1 MHHALLHHRA
11 DLTTIATWAM
21 FSRGLEPEF
30 PASVLQQLDT
40 ITGPAQ
46 EADSHIHDLTDL
58 PWCSIDN
65 DDSRDLDQLTVGEA
79 LPHGR
84 VRLWVAVADVDA
96 LVVQGSPIDA
106 HARLNT
112 TSVYTSARVFPML
125 PERLCHDLTSLN
137 PDAQRLAVVCEM
149 DFSED
154 GLLTGFR
161 LYRAR
166 VRNKAQLAYDAV
178 SAWIED
184 RGELP
189 AAAVRVEGMDAQ
201 LHLQDTLAQKLRV
214 LRRAQGSLEFETFQP
229 HALFEGERI
238 TDIRLQAH
246 NRARQ
251 LIEEFMIAT
260 NGCTARFLAEQG
272 KASLRRVVR
281 SPERWLRIVQVAQDY
296 GVTLPQTPDARALEA
311 FLAQQHQL
319 DPLRF
324 PDLSLVI
331 VKLMGSGEYIVEEP
345 HGEPTG
351 HFGLAVQDYMHS
363 TAPNRRYPDLITQ
376 RLIKAALAGS
386 KPPYSKS
393 ELVELAYHCTAQED
407 AAQKVERQV
416 RKSEAALLLHHRIG
430 QRFDGLVTGINT
442 SGSWVR
448 IFSPPAEGRLIGP
461 LPELKVGQTL
471 QVKLVSTSVERGFI
485 DFSIASPCES
495 IHHLP
500 HPLAQG
506 SLPAQQA
513 LRQ

>member
-1 MHHALLHHRA
+1 MHRTLTHHRA
-11 DLTTIATWAM
+11 DLATIATWAM
-21 FSRGLEPEF
+21 FSRGLQPEF
-30 PASVLQQLDT
+30 PPEVQQQLDS
-40 ITGPAQ
+40 IQGPAQ
-46 EADSHIHDLTDL
+46 ENDSRIRDLTQL

-65 DDSRDLDQLTVGEA
+65 DDSHDLDQLTVGQP
-79 LPHGR
+79 LSHGR
-84 VRLWVAVADVDA
+84 LRLFVAIADVDA
-96 LVVQGSPIDA
+96 LVPHGSPIDE

-125 PERLCHDLTSLN
+125 PERLCHNLTSLN
-137 PDAQRLAVVCEM
+137 PDVDRLAVVCEM
-149 DFSED
+149 DFSDD
-154 GLLTGFR
+154 GLLTNYT
-161 LYRAR
+161 LYRAL
-166 VRNKAQLAYDAV
+166 VCNKAKLAYDAV

-189 AAAVRVEGMDAQ
+189 AAAARIPGMDVQ
-201 LHLQDTLAQKLRV
+201 LHQQDTLAQKLRA
-214 LRRAQGSLEFETFQP
+214 LRRAEGSLELETFQP

-238 TDIRLQAH
+238 TDIQLQIH

-281 SPERWLRIVQVAQDY
+281 SPERWLRIVAVAKEY
-296 GVTLPQTPDARALEA
+296 GATLPEIPDARALEV
-311 FLAQQHQL
+311 FLSRQHKL

-324 PDLSLVI
+324 PDLSLII
-331 VKLMGSGEYIVEEP
+331 VKLMGSGEYVVEEP
-345 HGEPTG
+345 QSESIG

-386 KPPYSKS
+386 RSPYTKA

-416 RKSEAALLLHHRIG
+416 RKSEAALLLHNRIG
-430 QRFDGLVTGINT
+430 QRFDALITGINS
-442 SGSWVR
+442 SGTWVR
-448 IFSPPAEGRLIGP
+448 IFAPPAEGRLIGS
-461 LPELKVGQTL
+461 LPDLKVGQTL

-485 DFSIASPCES
+485 DFSI
-495 IHHLP
+495 IH
-500 HPLAQG
+500 
-506 SLPAQQA
+506 SS
-513 LRQ
+513 